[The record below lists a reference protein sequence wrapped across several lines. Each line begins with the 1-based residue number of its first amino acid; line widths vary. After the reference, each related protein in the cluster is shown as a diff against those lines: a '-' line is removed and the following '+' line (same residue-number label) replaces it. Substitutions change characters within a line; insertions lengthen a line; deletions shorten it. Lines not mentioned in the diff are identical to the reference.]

1 MTGYEAARAGAAL
14 EASVAA
20 DALDLAGDDRVRFLH
35 NLTTADVRAL
45 VPGESARAFVTTAQ
59 GKIVASADVVAL
71 EDRLRLVLPAGTA
84 AATEAHLSRYRIV
97 ERVEISAPADLAFA
111 RLRGALSPQALIVA
125 KLPAPEGAGAHVA
138 VGEGE
143 ETVRV
148 RRLALGREPRF
159 ELSAARAAL
168 ERALARLTAAG
179 GDAPVVDLA
188 STAAET
194 LRIEDG
200 EPRFGVDY
208 GEDAFPQETG
218 DEAAISFTKG
228 CYLGQEV
235 IARIRYRGGVQRGP
249 RGLRFPGAPPAPGA
263 PLLVDG
269 REVGRVTSV
278 ATSPRFGAIGLA
290 LVHRRAEGPGAR
302 AELSG
307 GDRVELVPLP
317 FA

>member
-148 RRLALGREPRF
+148 RRLALGREPPKDR
-159 ELSAARAAL
+159 
-168 ERALARLTAAG
+168 
-179 GDAPVVDLA
+179 
-188 STAAET
+188 
-194 LRIEDG
+194 
-200 EPRFGVDY
+200 
-208 GEDAFPQETG
+208 
-218 DEAAISFTKG
+218 
-228 CYLGQEV
+228 
-235 IARIRYRGGVQRGP
+235 
-249 RGLRFPGAPPAPGA
+249 APGGT
-263 PLLVDG
+263 D
-269 REVGRVTSV
+269 RVPARS
-278 ATSPRFGAIGLA
+278 ARRDDRLA
-290 LVHRRAEGPGAR
+290 LPRRSRSNGRTMLRNRAPRAR
-302 AELSG
+302 CAC
-307 GDRVELVPLP
+307 
-317 FA
+317 